1 MSLPRLFVHGMLV
14 AERAVFF
21 VFDPFRMR
29 SFIFGQIVIASFAI
43 VAGQG
48 NLFSWHINRLASKIT
63 Q

>member
-1 MSLPRLFVHGMLV
+1 MLV